1 MIDLLF
7 QAAPRPSSPPPGM
20 SMSSLTESATSAQA
34 ASAAA
39 RTCPMCEVAF
49 PLQETSQDDFEAHVV
64 DHFR

>member
-1 MIDLLF
+1 
-7 QAAPRPSSPPPGM
+7 M